1 MYILDIKGE
10 FFDTTALRLSP
21 QLIAFIACTACSVA
35 ITGQAKAGLVYEILQ
50 QGSDVKVNLSGSLQG
65 IGTGSSFS
73 LGGQFFS
80 PTSAAIYLN
89 QSAGSTSTL
98 TYDLTGPSNFG
109 SGSFKLLSSIVAS
122 ANSALQGNQS
132 KFYLASSY
140 TQGDPITG
148 SGTLSGQ
155 TLSGLGLSATSGLL
169 ASWTFNNNPSE
180 TIQVWAGPAAPPPA
194 AVPGPLPLL
203 GAGAAFSCSRRLRSR
218 LRAAKA
224 STQA

>member
-1 MYILDIKGE
+1 M
-10 FFDTTALRLSP
+10 
-21 QLIAFIACTACSVA
+21 
-35 ITGQAKAGLVYEILQ
+35 Q

-65 IGTGSSFS
+65 IGTGSSSS
-73 LGGQFFS
+73 LTGQFFS
-80 PTSAAIYLN
+80 PSAAAIYLN

-98 TYDLTGPSNFG
+98 TYNLTGSSNFG
-109 SGSFKLLSSIVAS
+109 SGSSKFLSSIVAS
-122 ANSALQGNQS
+122 INSALQGNQS

-155 TLSGLGLSATSGLL
+155 TLSGLGLSSTSGLL
-169 ASWTFNNNPSE
+169 ASWTFNDNPSE
-180 TIQVWAGPAAPPPA
+180 TIQVWAGPAAPAPA